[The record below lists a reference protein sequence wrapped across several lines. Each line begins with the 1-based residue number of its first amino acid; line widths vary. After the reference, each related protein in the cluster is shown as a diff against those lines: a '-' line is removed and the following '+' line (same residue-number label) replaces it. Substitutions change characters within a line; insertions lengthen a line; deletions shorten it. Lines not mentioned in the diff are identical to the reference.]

1 MMPRFAPRR
10 LATIA
15 CSIALLLVAGVALA
29 SVWLFRGDG
38 VRVALEQQAAARLG
52 QPVSIGAAS
61 VQFYPRIGLSLTDVQ
76 IGRPVR
82 IRFASV
88 SVSTGLRS
96 LLSRKIVDGTVLLAD
111 SEIALPLPALSTVS
125 PATSQGGSGKPS
137 TPPQPSF
144 TVESISRISLN
155 NISVTSRGRRI
166 TISGESSLAGSLLTI
181 TSMTV
186 ATEHSSVAVRG
197 RVLLEPSL
205 TVDADLA
212 AKALDLDDLVALAAA
227 FSPAPAPTGAR
238 TSAPTPPVRLT
249 ARVSAAS
256 ARAAGLELEALT
268 SVVRLAGTRLSL
280 SPTGFRVFGGRYDGD
295 LDIDMRDSAVMKLT
309 TRLTGI
315 DVARLAAFGGAD
327 GAVTGRLSA
336 NATVTGRGTDL
347 ASVLS
352 SARGSGNV
360 SIVDGTIRRLNLLR
374 TVVVFFGRPAPAS
387 PPANDR
393 FSRMDARIVLADGM
407 ARAEAFSMT
416 SPDADIAGQ
425 GSLDLRTTALDGHL
439 DLSLSEALSQEA
451 GTDFARY
458 TREGNRIVLP
468 ANISGSLGEPKLSI
482 DASAALKRG
491 LRNELDRRMKGLL
504 DRFRPQQ

>member
-1 MMPRFAPRR
+1 MMPRFALRR
-10 LATIA
+10 LAAIA
-15 CSIALLLVAGVALA
+15 CAVALLLGAGVALA
-29 SVWLFRGDG
+29 AVWLFRGDG
-38 VRVALEQQAAARLG
+38 VRVALEQQAAAQLG

-61 VQFYPRIGLSLTDVQ
+61 VQFYPRVGLSLTDVQ

-82 IRFASV
+82 IRFARG

-96 LLSRKIVDGTVLLAD
+96 LLSRKIVDGNVLLAD
-111 SEIALPLPALSTVS
+111 SDIALPLPPLSTVS
-125 PATSQGGSGKPS
+125 PAPSEGGSGKPG
-137 TPPQPSF
+137 TPPSPSL
-144 TVESISRISLN
+144 TVESISRISLS
-155 NISVTSRGRRI
+155 NISLTSRGRRI

-186 ATEHSSVAVRG
+186 ATEHSAVAVRA
-197 RVLLEPSL
+197 RVFLEPSL
-205 TVDADLA
+205 TVDADLS

-227 FSPAPAPTGAR
+227 FSPAPATAR
-238 TSAPTPPVRLT
+238 GSASTPGVRLT

-256 ARAAGLELEALT
+256 AKAAGLELEALT

-280 SPTGFRVFGGRYDGD
+280 SPTGFRAFGGRYDGD

-387 PPANDR
+387 PPASDR
-393 FSRMDARIVLADGM
+393 FSRMDARIALADGM
-407 ARAEAFSMT
+407 ARADAFSMT

-425 GSLDLRTTALDGHL
+425 GSLNLRTTALDGHL

-468 ANISGSLGEPKLSI
+468 ANIGGSLSEPKLSI
-482 DASAALKRG
+482 DASAALRRG
-491 LRNELDRRMKGLL
+491 LRNELDRRMRGLL
-504 DRFRPQQ
+504 DRFSGGQ